1 MVAKIGT
8 EFLVNTLHTYGT
20 QDQADISGT
29 ADGDFVVTWRSE
41 LRGDEESESY
51 WDVHA
56 RAFGTA
62 RPIGDEFRVNTITD
76 DAQVNPAVTARA
88 DGSFAIVYSSGEE
101 NHLPGT
107 SVNTQIIGADGVPTG
122 PELLTDYDY
131 YHQNPQVAAFADGRT
146 VTVWSGEDQG
156 EGEIRAADGTV
167 LSSFVFGWDGRVYPK
182 GLAALA
188 DGGFALLWHGQR
200 DENDAQEGGL
210 PAFYGQIRAA
220 DGSAGAIFEIGAAPG
235 EDPRPSIVQLS
246 NGNIVVVWQDDAP
259 DADPA
264 LDPDGT
270 DVKARIFS
278 PAGVP
283 LGETFTINAIAAGDQ
298 SDADVAALSDGRFV
312 VTWRDA
318 TSEPGEPNPGASIR
332 ASVFGGDG
340 ERLGDEFQVNTAT
353 LYDQDHPR
361 VAWLGADRFA
371 ISWTDGSG
379 DDIVDNMD
387 GAIKAQIFAV
397 DALAPNTIGGTGAAD
412 TLTGSFA
419 NDMISGGNGGDTLF
433 GGAGED
439 RLLGEKN
446 EDKLYGG
453 LNDDELVGGWQS
465 DQLYGELGRDTL
477 YGDLLAIGSDS
488 RGGNDLLYGGDGA
501 DILYGDARS
510 IAAGGQGGR
519 DALKGGSGDDR
530 LYGDGETGAGLATG
544 GGADTLDGG
553 AGNDQ
558 LWGGGGDDRFL
569 FNGLSGGDIIWDFG
583 QSPGDNDVIDLRGTE
598 AGDPTNG
605 QLQVYYVDGNAI
617 LEFNGGRIAVMGVTH
632 LDDSDVLVAYR
643 NGGQSPFESAPADP
657 RIALMVQEIAAFGA
671 PGAIE
676 TRLSRS
682 VEGSRPIEYFAG

>member
-1 MVAKIGT
+1 MAVRIGT
-8 EFLVNTLHTYGT
+8 EFLVNTLHTYGE
-20 QDQADISGT
+20 QGQADIAGT
-29 ADGDFVVTWRSE
+29 ADGDIVVTWRSQV
-41 LRGDEESESY
+41 RGDELPRSY
-51 WDVHA
+51 SDIHA
-56 RAFGTA
+56 RAFGTGRA
-62 RPIGDEFRVNTITD
+62 IGDEFRVNMITD
-76 DAQVNPAVTARA
+76 DAQVSPAVTARA

-107 SVNTQIIGADGVPTG
+107 SVNTRIIGADGVPIG

-131 YHQNPQVAAFADGRT
+131 YHQNPQIAGFADGRT

-167 LSSFVFGWDGRVYPK
+167 LSSFVFGWDGRVKPK
-182 GLAALA
+182 AVAALA
-188 DGGFALLWHGQR
+188 DGAFALLWHGQR

-246 NGNIVVVWQDDAP
+246 NGNIVVVWQDDAT

-264 LDPDGT
+264 VDPDGT
-270 DVKARIFS
+270 DVKARMFS

-283 LGETFTINAIAAGDQ
+283 LGEAFTVNTLAAGDQ
-298 SDADVAALSDGRFV
+298 RDADIAALSDGRFV

-318 TSEPGEPNPGASIR
+318 NGEPGEPNAGASIR
-332 ASVFGGDG
+332 AAVFGSDG
-340 ERLGDEFQVNTAT
+340 QRLGDEFQVNTAA

-379 DDIVDNMD
+379 DDIDIMD
-387 GAIKAQIFAV
+387 GGIKVQIFAV
-397 DALAPNTIGGTGAAD
+397 DAPAPNAIGGTSAAD
-412 TLTGSFA
+412 RLTGTFA
-419 NDMISGGNGGDTLF
+419 DDTISGGSGGDTLF

-439 RLLGEKN
+439 RLFGEKG

-453 LNDDELVGGWQS
+453 LHDDQLVGGWQS
-465 DQLYGELGRDTL
+465 DELYGELGRDTL
-477 YGDLLAIGSDS
+477 YGDLLAIGSGS
-488 RGGNDLLYGGDGA
+488 RGGNDRLYGGDGA
-501 DILYGDARS
+501 DILFGDARS

-530 LYGDGETGAGLATG
+530 LYGDGETGAGVATG

-558 LWGGGGDDRFL
+558 LWGGGGDDRFI
-569 FNGLSGGDIIWDFG
+569 FNGLSGSDIIWDFG
-583 QSPGDNDVIDLRGTE
+583 QSSGDNDVIDLRGTE

-617 LEFNGGRIAVMGVTH
+617 LEFNGGRITVMGVTH
-632 LDDSDVLVAYR
+632 LDDSDVLVTYR
-643 NGGQSPFESAPADP
+643 NGGQSPFESQAPDP
-657 RIALMVQEIAAFGA
+657 RVALMVQAIAAFGA
-671 PGAIE
+671 PGATE
-676 TRLSRS
+676 TRMSRS
-682 VEGSRPIEYFAG
+682 AEGSRPIDYFAG

>member
-1 MVAKIGT
+1 MVARIGT
-8 EFLVNTLHTYGT
+8 EFLVNTLHTYGE
-20 QDQADISGT
+20 QGQADIAGT
-29 ADGDFVVTWRSE
+29 ADGDFVVTWRSQV
-41 LRGDEESESY
+41 RGDEVPRSY
-51 WDVHA
+51 SDIHA
-56 RAFGTA
+56 RAFGTGRA
-62 RPIGDEFRVNTITD
+62 IGDEFRVNLITD
-76 DAQVNPAVTARA
+76 DAQLNPAITARA

-107 SVNTQIIGADGVPTG
+107 SVNTRVIGADGVPTG

-131 YHQNPQVAAFADGRT
+131 YHQNARIAAFADGRT
-146 VTVWSGEDQG
+146 VTVWSGEDEG

-167 LSSFVFGWDGRVYPK
+167 LSSFVFGWDGRVKPK
-182 GLAALA
+182 AVAAMA
-188 DGGFALLWHGQR
+188 DGAFALLWYGQR

-220 DGSAGAIFEIGAAPG
+220 DGGAGAIFEIGAAPG
-235 EDPRPSIVQLS
+235 EDPRPSIIQLS
-246 NGNIVVVWQDDAP
+246 NGNIVVVWQDDAT
-259 DADPA
+259 DGDPA
-264 LDPDGT
+264 ADPDGT

-278 PAGVP
+278 PTGVP
-283 LGETFTINAIAAGDQ
+283 LGEAFTINALAAGDQ
-298 SDADVAALSDGRFV
+298 RDADVAALADGRFV

-318 TSEPGEPNPGASIR
+318 NGEPGEPNPGASIR
-332 ASVFGGDG
+332 AAVFGSDG
-340 ERLGDEFQVNTAT
+340 QRLGDEFQVNTAA

-379 DDIVDNMD
+379 DDIDIMD
-387 GAIKAQIFAV
+387 GGIKVQIFAV
-397 DALAPNTIGGTGAAD
+397 DALAPNAIGGSGAAD

-419 NDMISGGNGGDTLF
+419 DDTISGGNGGDTLF
-433 GGAGED
+433 GGAGKD
-439 RLLGEKN
+439 RLFGEKG

-453 LNDDELVGGWQS
+453 LHDDQLVGGWQS
-465 DQLYGELGRDTL
+465 DELYGELGRDTL
-477 YGDLLAIGSDS
+477 YGDLLAIGSGS
-488 RGGNDLLYGGDGA
+488 RGGNDRLYGGDGA

-530 LYGDGETGAGLATG
+530 LYGDGETGAGVATG

-558 LWGGGGDDRFL
+558 LWGGGGNDRFI
-569 FNGLSGGDIIWDFG
+569 FNGLSGSDIIWDFG

-605 QLQVYYVDGNAI
+605 QLQVYYVGGNAI
-617 LEFNGGRIAVMGVTH
+617 LEFNGGRITVMGVTH
-632 LDDSDVLVAYR
+632 LDDSDVLVTYR
-643 NGGQSPFESAPADP
+643 NGGQSPFESRAADP
-657 RIALMVQEIAAFGA
+657 RIALITQEMAAFGA

-676 TRLSRS
+676 TGGGLGT
-682 VEGSRPIEYFAG
+682 EGSRPIEYFAG

>member
-1 MVAKIGT
+1 MVARIGT
-8 EFLVNTLHTYGT
+8 EFLVNTLQTYGE
-20 QDQADISGT
+20 QGQADIAGT
-29 ADGDFVVTWRSE
+29 ADGDFVVTWRSQV
-41 LRGDEESESY
+41 RGDEVPRSY
-51 WDVHA
+51 SDIHA
-56 RAFGTA
+56 RAFGTSRA
-62 RPIGDEFRVNTITD
+62 IGDEFRVNMITD
-76 DAQVNPAVTARA
+76 DAQVSPAVTARA
-88 DGSFAIVYSSGEE
+88 DGSFAVVYSSGEE

-107 SVNTQIIGADGVPTG
+107 SVNTRIIGADGVPAG

-131 YHQNPQVAAFADGRT
+131 YHQNPRIAGFADGRT

-167 LSSFVFGWDGRVYPK
+167 LSSFVFGWDGRVKPK
-182 GLAALA
+182 AVTALD
-188 DGGFALLWHGQR
+188 DGAFALLWYGQR
-200 DENDAQEGGL
+200 DETDAQEGGL

-220 DGSAGAIFEIGAAPG
+220 DGSGGAIFEVGAAPG
-235 EDPRPSIVQLS
+235 EDPRPSIVELS
-246 NGNIVVVWQDDAP
+246 NGNIVVVWQDDAV

-264 LDPDGT
+264 ADPDGT

-283 LGETFTINAIAAGDQ
+283 LGEAFTINALAVGDQ
-298 SDADVAALSDGRFV
+298 RDADVAALSDGRFV

-318 TSEPGEPNPGASIR
+318 NGEPGEPNAGASIR
-332 ASVFGGDG
+332 AAVFGGDG
-340 ERLGDEFQVNTAT
+340 QRLGDEFQVNTAA

-361 VAWLGADRFA
+361 VAWLGEDRFA

-379 DDIVDNMD
+379 DDIDIMD
-387 GAIKAQIFAV
+387 GGIKVQIFAV
-397 DALAPNTIGGTGAAD
+397 DAPAPNTIGGTGAAE

-419 NDMISGGNGGDTLF
+419 NDTISGGNGGDTLF

-439 RLLGEKN
+439 RLLGEKG

-453 LNDDELVGGWQS
+453 LHDDELIGGWQS

-477 YGDLLAIGSDS
+477 YGDLRAIGSGS
-488 RGGNDLLYGGDGA
+488 RGGNDRLYGGDGA
-501 DILYGDARS
+501 DILYGDAWS

-530 LYGDGETGAGLATG
+530 LYGDGETGAGVATG

-558 LWGGGGDDRFL
+558 LWGGGGDDRFI
-569 FNGLSGGDIIWDFG
+569 FNGLSGSDIIWDFG

-605 QLQVYYVDGNAI
+605 QLQVHYAGGNAI
-617 LEFNGGRIAVMGVTH
+617 LEFNGGRITVMGVTH
-632 LDDSDVLVAYR
+632 LDDSDVLVTYR
-643 NGGQSPFESAPADP
+643 NGGQSPFESQPPDP
-657 RIALMVQEIAAFGA
+657 RIALMVQAIAGFGA

-676 TRLSRS
+676 TSGRLSA
-682 VEGSRPIEYFAG
+682 EGSRPIDYFAG

>member
-1 MVAKIGT
+1 MVARIGT
-8 EFLVNTLHTYGT
+8 EFLVNTLHTYGE
-20 QDQADISGT
+20 QGQADIAGT
-29 ADGDFVVTWRSE
+29 ADGDFLVTWRSQV
-41 LRGDEESESY
+41 RGDEVPRSY
-51 WDVHA
+51 SDIHA
-56 RAFGTA
+56 RAFGTDRA
-62 RPIGDEFRVNTITD
+62 IGDEFRVNMITD
-76 DAQVNPAVTARA
+76 DAQVSPAVTARA

-107 SVNTQIIGADGVPTG
+107 SVNTRIIGANGVPAG
-122 PELLTDYDY
+122 PEFLTDYDY
-131 YHQNPQVAAFADGRT
+131 YHQNPRIAAFADGRT

-167 LSSFVFGWDGRVYPK
+167 VSSFVFGWDGRVKPK

-188 DGGFALLWHGQR
+188 DGAFALLWYGQR
-200 DENDAQEGGL
+200 DETDAQEGGL

-220 DGSAGAIFEIGAAPG
+220 DGSAGAIFEVGAAPG

-246 NGNIVVVWQDDAP
+246 NGNIVMVWQDDAP

-264 LDPDGT
+264 TDPDGT

-278 PAGVP
+278 SAGVP
-283 LGETFTINAIAAGDQ
+283 LGEVFTINTLAAGDQ
-298 SDADVAALSDGRFV
+298 RDADVAALADGRFV

-318 TSEPGEPNPGASIR
+318 NGEPGEPNAGASIR
-332 ASVFGGDG
+332 AAVFGGNG
-340 ERLGDEFQVNTAT
+340 QRLGDEFQVNTAA

-379 DDIVDNMD
+379 DDIDIMD
-387 GAIKAQIFAV
+387 GGIKVQIFAV
-397 DALAPNTIGGTGAAD
+397 DAPAPTTIGGTGAAD
-412 TLTGSFA
+412 ILTGSFA
-419 NDMISGGNGGDTLF
+419 DDAISGGNGGDTLF

-439 RLLGEKN
+439 RLFGEKG

-453 LNDDELVGGWQS
+453 LHDDQLVGGWQS
-465 DQLYGELGRDTL
+465 DTLYGELGHDTL
-477 YGDLLAIGSDS
+477 YGDLLAIGSGS
-488 RGGNDLLYGGDGA
+488 RGGNDRLYGGDGA
-501 DILYGDARS
+501 DVLYGDARS

-530 LYGDGETGAGLATG
+530 LYGDGETGAGVATG

-558 LWGGGGDDRFL
+558 LWGGGGNDRFI
-569 FNGLSGGDIIWDFG
+569 FNGLPGSDIIWDFG
-583 QSPGDNDVIDLRGTE
+583 QSPGDDDVIDLRGTE

-617 LEFNGGRIAVMGVTH
+617 LEFNGGRITVMGVTH
-632 LDDSDVLVAYR
+632 LDDSDVLVTYR
-643 NGGQSPFESAPADP
+643 NGGQSPFESPAADP
-657 RIALMVQEIAAFGA
+657 RIALIGQAIAAFGA

-676 TRLSRS
+676 THASRS
-682 VEGSRPIEYFAG
+682 TEGSRPIEYFAG

>member
-1 MVAKIGT
+1 MVARIGT
-8 EFLVNTLHTYGT
+8 EFLVNTLHTYGE
-20 QDQADISGT
+20 QGQADISGT
-29 ADGDFVVTWRSE
+29 ADGDFVVTWRSQV
-41 LRGDEESESY
+41 RDDEMPRSY
-51 WDVHA
+51 SDIHA
-56 RAFGTA
+56 RAFGTGRA
-62 RPIGDEFRVNTITD
+62 IGDEFRVNMITD
-76 DAQVNPAVTARA
+76 DAQVSPAVTARS

-107 SVNTQIIGADGVPTG
+107 SVNTRIIGADGVPTG

-131 YHQNPQVAAFADGRT
+131 YHQNARIAAFADGRT
-146 VTVWSGEDQG
+146 VTVWSGEDEG

-167 LSSFVFGWDGRVYPK
+167 LSSFVFGWDGRVK
-182 GLAALA
+182 AKAVTALA
-188 DGGFALLWHGQR
+188 DGRFALLWYGQR
-200 DENDAQEGGL
+200 DETDAQEGGL

-220 DGSAGAIFEIGAAPG
+220 DGGAGAIFEIGAAPG
-235 EDPRPSIVQLS
+235 EDPRPSIIQLS
-246 NGNIVVVWQDDAP
+246 NGNIVVVWQDDAT
-259 DADPA
+259 DGDPA
-264 LDPDGT
+264 ADPDGT

-278 PAGVP
+278 PTGVP
-283 LGETFTINAIAAGDQ
+283 LGEAFTINALAAGDQ
-298 SDADVAALSDGRFV
+298 RDADVAALADGRFV

-318 TSEPGEPNPGASIR
+318 NGEPGEPNPGASIR
-332 ASVFGGDG
+332 AAVFGSDG
-340 ERLGDEFQVNTAT
+340 QRLGDEFQVNTAA

-379 DDIVDNMD
+379 NDIDIMD
-387 GAIKAQIFAV
+387 GGIKVQIFAV
-397 DALAPNTIGGTGAAD
+397 DALAPNAIGGSGAAD

-419 NDMISGGNGGDTLF
+419 DDTISGGNGGDTLF

-439 RLLGEKN
+439 RLFGEKG

-453 LNDDELVGGWQS
+453 LHDDQLVGGWQS
-465 DQLYGELGRDTL
+465 DELYGELGRDTL
-477 YGDLLAIGSDS
+477 YGDLLAIGSGS
-488 RGGNDLLYGGDGA
+488 RGGNDRLYGGDGA

-530 LYGDGETGAGLATG
+530 LYGDGETGAGVATG

-558 LWGGGGDDRFL
+558 LWGGGGNDRFI
-569 FNGLSGGDIIWDFG
+569 FNGLSGSDIIWDFG

-605 QLQVYYVDGNAI
+605 QLQVYYVGGNAI
-617 LEFNGGRIAVMGVTH
+617 LEFNGGRITVMGVTH
-632 LDDSDVLVAYR
+632 LDDSDVLVTYR
-643 NGGQSPFESAPADP
+643 NGGQSPFESRAADP
-657 RIALMVQEIAAFGA
+657 RIALMTKEMAAFGA

-676 TRLSRS
+676 TGGSLGT
-682 VEGSRPIEYFAG
+682 EGSRPIEYFAG

>member
-1 MVAKIGT
+1 MVARIGT
-8 EFLVNTLHTYGT
+8 EFLVNTLHTYGE
-20 QDQADISGT
+20 QGQADIAGT
-29 ADGDFVVTWRSE
+29 ADGDFVVTWRSQV
-41 LRGDEESESY
+41 RGDEVPRSY
-51 WDVHA
+51 SDIHA
-56 RAFGTA
+56 RAFGTGRA
-62 RPIGDEFRVNTITD
+62 IGDEFRVNLITD
-76 DAQVNPAVTARA
+76 DAQLNPAITARA

-107 SVNTQIIGADGVPTG
+107 SVNTRVICAGGVPTG

-131 YHQNPQVAAFADGRT
+131 YHQNARIAAFADGRT
-146 VTVWSGEDQG
+146 VTVWSGEDEG

-167 LSSFVFGWDGRVYPK
+167 LSSFVFGWDGRVKPK
-182 GLAALA
+182 AVGALA
-188 DGGFALLWHGQR
+188 DGAFALLWYGQR

-220 DGSAGAIFEIGAAPG
+220 DGGAGAIFEIGAAPG

-246 NGNIVVVWQDDAP
+246 SGNIVVVWQDDAP
-259 DADPA
+259 EGDPA
-264 LDPDGT
+264 ADPDGT
-270 DVKARIFS
+270 EVKARIFS
-278 PAGVP
+278 PTGVP
-283 LGETFTINAIAAGDQ
+283 LGEAFTINALAAGDQ
-298 SDADVAALSDGRFV
+298 RDADVAALADGRFV

-318 TSEPGEPNPGASIR
+318 NGEPGEPNAGASIR
-332 ASVFGGDG
+332 AAVFGSDG
-340 ERLGDEFQVNTAT
+340 QRLGDEFQVNTAA

-379 DDIVDNMD
+379 NDIDIMD
-387 GAIKAQIFAV
+387 GGIKVQIFAV
-397 DALAPNTIGGTGAAD
+397 DALAPNAIGGSGAAD

-419 NDMISGGNGGDTLF
+419 DDTISGGNGGDTLF

-439 RLLGEKN
+439 RLLGEKG

-453 LNDDELVGGWQS
+453 LHDDELVGGWQS

-477 YGDLLAIGSDS
+477 YGDLLAIGSGS
-488 RGGNDLLYGGDGA
+488 RGGNDRLYGGDGD

-530 LYGDGETGAGLATG
+530 LYGDGETGAGVATG

-558 LWGGGGDDRFL
+558 LWGGGGDDRFI
-569 FNGLSGGDIIWDFG
+569 FNGLSGSDIIWDFG

-605 QLQVYYVDGNAI
+605 QLQVYYVGGNAI
-617 LEFNGGRIAVMGVTH
+617 LEFNGGRITVRGVTH
-632 LDDSDVLVAYR
+632 LDDSDVLVTYR
-643 NGGQSPFESAPADP
+643 NGGQSPFESRAADP
-657 RIALMVQEIAAFGA
+657 RIALIAQEIAAFGA

-676 TRLSRS
+676 TGGSRS
-682 VEGSRPIEYFAG
+682 LAARPIEYFAG